1 MRTAGEIRTE
11 IEGLTA
17 KLKKR
22 EGKPG
27 FTQNVEAIKARIEEC
42 QAELSDAGN

>member
-1 MRTAGEIRTE
+1 MRTAEEIQAE
-11 IEGLTA
+11 IDDLSR

-27 FTQNVEAIKARIEEC
+27 FAMNVEAIKARLAEC
-42 QAELSDAGN
+42 QAEANAGD

>member
-1 MRTAGEIRTE
+1 MRTPDEIQSE
-11 IEGLTA
+11 IDDLSR

-27 FTQNVEAIKARIEEC
+27 FTANADAIKARIAEC
-42 QAELSDAGN
+42 RAELGE